1 MPTERY
7 ITLAEVKEI
16 LEAEAKLRDLTNDQ
30 KIALDN
36 ATKVAKIS
44 GDDARKLVKELKD
57 LEFISDPVAV
67 KIADLLPTQPEDVRV
82 LFAKERLILE
92 KKQVDALLA
101 VVQKYL

>member
-1 MPTERY
+1 MPMERY

-16 LEAEAKLRDLTNDQ
+16 LEAEAKVRELSNDQ

>member
-1 MPTERY
+1 MERY

-16 LEAEAKLRDLTNDQ
+16 LEAEAKVRELSNDQ

-44 GDDARKLVKELKD
+44 GDDARKLFKELKD

>member
-1 MPTERY
+1 MPQERY
-7 ITLAEVKEI
+7 LTLAEVKEI
-16 LEAEAKLRDLTNDQ
+16 LEEESKHRDLTNDQ

-44 GDDARKLVKELKD
+44 AEDARKLVKELKEFD
-57 LEFISDPVAV
+57 FISDPVAV
-67 KIADLLPTQPEDVRV
+67 KVADLLPTQPEDVRV
-82 LFAKERLILE
+82 LFAKERLILD